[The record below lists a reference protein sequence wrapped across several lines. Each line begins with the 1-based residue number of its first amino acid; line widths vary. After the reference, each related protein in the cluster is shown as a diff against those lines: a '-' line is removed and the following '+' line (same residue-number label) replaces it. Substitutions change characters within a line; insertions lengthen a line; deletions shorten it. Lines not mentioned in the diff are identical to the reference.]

1 MWTLIAKSGQKTV
14 VNKGD
19 PMDPLAVGILNV
31 ALDAPIQSVMF
42 ALGGLLTFIGIGYGA
57 IIGMAGEKHKSI
69 GVALMLMGIG
79 IATYPTL
86 SMASV
91 VLGGDSNMFML
102 GGIDIRPIA
111 SVLMI
116 FGSVMML
123 WSVLKPK
130 QRQKLNT
137 SKDQIDE

>member
-1 MWTLIAKSGQKTV
+1 
-14 VNKGD
+14 
-19 PMDPLAVGILNV
+19 MDPLAVGIMNV
-31 ALDAPIQSVMF
+31 AIDTPIQSAMF
-42 ALGGLLTFIGIGYGA
+42 ALGGMLTFIGISYGA

-69 GVALMLMGIG
+69 GVALMFLGSG
-79 IATYPTL
+79 IAAYPTL
-86 SMASV
+86 SMTGV

-137 SKDQIDE
+137 SKGQIDG